1 MATLPAGVEIRGS
14 SGLVLIV
21 APDHAT
27 LLVQG
32 LHKADYGTWSE
43 FTLPEGRPMMVHPQ
57 RWTAATFSPDGS
69 VLLCV
74 DDEGQVALSPSRSP
88 SDVITR
94 ARLVVHREL
103 RDAERAAVGLATRPV
118 GARGKIEA

>member
-1 MATLPAGVEIRGS
+1 
-14 SGLVLIV
+14 
-21 APDHAT
+21 
-27 LLVQG
+27 
-32 LHKADYGTWSE
+32 
-43 FTLPEGRPMMVHPQ
+43 MMVHPQ

-118 GARGKIEA
+118 GARGKIEP